1 MITKIAGGFFP
12 KFQVFPIPRSV
23 APTDHQNI
31 QKSVQNL
38 RFYVLHGLPGV
49 PEKGVGSKHTKI
61 IEIIDLFKKNLQQKI
76 RRLLFEISGISTPRS
91 VAPADH
97 QKHTKVCTKLKIR
110 TSRLPKT
117 YKSLYK
123 T

>member
-1 MITKIAGGFFP
+1 MNNYVVREKYKKGF
-12 KFQVFPIPRSV
+12 RY
-23 APTDHQNI
+23 
-31 QKSVQNL
+31 KSKNGIL
-38 RFYVLHGLPGV
+38 L
-49 PEKGVGSKHTKI
+49 KS
-61 IEIIDLFKKNLQQKI
+61 FKKNLLQKNQAD
-76 RRLLFEISGISTPRS
+76 FSEISGISTPRS

-97 QKHTKVCTKLKIR
+97 QKHTKVCTKLKIS